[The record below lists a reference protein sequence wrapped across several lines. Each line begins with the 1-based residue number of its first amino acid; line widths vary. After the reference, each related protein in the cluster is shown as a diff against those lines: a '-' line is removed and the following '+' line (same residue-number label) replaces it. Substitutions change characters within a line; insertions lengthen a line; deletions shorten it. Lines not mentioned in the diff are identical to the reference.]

1 MKRMKKMLC
10 TLLAMVLVAGVCVI
24 PTRAESD
31 YAHVKLVQ
39 EAINNAENGATI
51 SLTNDLLW
59 DDGEPIVIPEG
70 KNIILNLDG
79 HTLESLD
86 MFPVITVMSGAELE
100 IRDWSLGSTGSII
113 NTAFEGWEEYY
124 EEEWVGLFEVRE
136 NAKIELNSGRYI
148 TGSKVFTSGS
158 KGEVEIG
165 DCFFNQKPNIEYSVT
180 GYNYL
185 KEGIL
190 NGEKGWYTSFGAVH
204 EFTKEGGYT
213 VGANQEITFHAKITN
228 YASIEVKNLY
238 YAVKYSLNADTW
250 YETEKECD
258 ISFTEVVAG
267 EGYIQH
273 GEEAYIDSIA
283 PGETIDIVF
292 KGTLPENVVGN
303 IAFLLHHKMM
313 LEEVEG
319 LYDHDGRTV
328 IHGRVFNVT
337 TDIPDSV
344 TKEEI
349 SQPVEDVTVVENKE
363 TESVVKKETV
373 NVITGIMNDTV
384 GEDVVSAE
392 TAMRVSFAINTGKSV
407 KAEIVVKEMSIEEIE
422 QITDTDKKAIEDKVA
437 TELGEDANLQY
448 LDLSIMLKADNE
460 ELGTLNKLEEE
471 ITITVAIPE
480 ELKADGRTY
489 KVIRNHNGVVEV
501 LDTVVNED
509 GTISFKTDKFST
521 YALAYADNEETNTN
535 PNPGTPSTD
544 NNKDTN
550 TNTNT
555 NTNQSN
561 KTPSTDTKAPQTGD
575 NSSVMVYVAICL
587 VALAAVLVTKKRNAF
602 VK

>member
-1 MKRMKKMLC
+1 MKRMKKMFC
-10 TLLAMVLVAGVCVI
+10 ALLAMVMVAGVCVI
-24 PTRAESD
+24 PAEARSD
-31 YAHVKLVQ
+31 DDKVQ
-39 EAINNAENGATI
+39 ALQALIDNAEEGAVITLEENYQW
-51 SLTNDLLW
+51 S
-59 DDGEPIVIPEG
+59 DGEPIEIPTG

-113 NTAFEGWEEYY
+113 NTAFEGWEQYY
-124 EEEWVGLFEVRE
+124 EEEWVGLFEVQE
-136 NAKIELNSGRYI
+136 NAKIRFNSGHYV
-148 TGSKVFTSGS
+148 TGSKMFTSGS
-158 KGEVEIG
+158 TGEVEIG

-185 KEGIL
+185 KEGML

-213 VGANQEITFHAKITN
+213 AAANQEIIFHAKITN
-228 YASIEVKNLY
+228 YASIEIKNLY
-238 YAVKYSLNADTW
+238 YAVKYSLHADTW

-267 EGYIQH
+267 EGYVQR

-292 KGTLPENVVGN
+292 KGKLPENVVGD
-303 IAFLLHHKMM
+303 IAFLLHYKMM

-319 LYDHDGRTV
+319 LYGYDGRTV

-344 TKEEI
+344 PKEEI
-349 SQPVEDVTVVENKE
+349 SQPVKDVTVVENKE
-363 TESVVKKETV
+363 TESVVTKETV
-373 NVITGIMNDTV
+373 NVITSIMNDTV

-407 KAEIVVKEMSIEEIE
+407 KAEIVVKEMSTEEIE

-448 LDLSIMLKADNE
+448 LDLSIMLKADDE
-460 ELGTLNKLEEE
+460 ELGTLNKLQEE

-509 GTISFKTDKFST
+509 GTISFKTDRFST
-521 YALAYADNEETNTN
+521 YAIAYADKEETNTN

-550 TNTNT
+550 TNQVVKPT
-555 NTNQSN
+555 
-561 KTPSTDTKAPQTGD
+561 TPSTDTKAPQTGD
-575 NSSVMVYVAICL
+575 KNSVVVYVVIGL
-587 VALAAVLVTKKRNAF
+587 VALAAVVVTKKRNVFA
-602 VK
+602 K